1 MWDDQNDSYYNKD
14 IREMVLI
21 ISELWQN
28 VKLPLSVSEVSAI
41 ASKKK
46 E

>member
-1 MWDDQNDSYYNKD
+1 MWDDQDDSYYNKD

-28 VKLPLSVSEVSAI
+28 VKLPFSVSEVATI

>member
-1 MWDDQNDSYYNKD
+1 M
-14 IREMVLI
+14 IRMIAILIKTLGKMVLI

-28 VKLPLSVSEVSAI
+28 VKLPFSISEVAMIVSE
-41 ASKKK
+41 KK